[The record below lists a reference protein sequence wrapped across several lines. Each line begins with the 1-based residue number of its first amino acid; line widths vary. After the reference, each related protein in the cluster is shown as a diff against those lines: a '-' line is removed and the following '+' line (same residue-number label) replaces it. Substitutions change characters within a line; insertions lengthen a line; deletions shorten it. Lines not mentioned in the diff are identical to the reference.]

1 MEGLSMDNERNLGAS
16 GKEPILDPESQARRE
31 FLTKLTKVGATVPA
45 VALLLAANFKTAA
58 AQAQYGNGGGC
69 GGGCGSRDVDEHGRS
84 DHL

>member
-1 MEGLSMDNERNLGAS
+1 MANERDLGAS

-58 AQAQYGNGGGC
+58 AQAQYGGGGSGCGGGGC
-69 GGGCGSRDVDEHGRS
+69 GCGGGGSGCGSGS
-84 DHL
+84 